1 MFAQFGSFFIS
12 AILAVFGYISPG
24 VVLSIGNLNGQ
35 FYSSLASISQTIME
49 MDSLSDLE
57 DKLRYHKV
65 DEIKKEKCP
74 KIEEIYFN
82 DIDFAYGEIEV
93 IKDKSV
99 RFVAPNRYLICGDN
113 GTGKSMLLKLIMRKL
128 KSSKGTNLI
137 NGVDAE
143 RYDDRSIKE
152 HIAYVTHM
160 SHVFNMT
167 VRDNLRLGEKI
178 DDERSRNVLD
188 ALGLDDIDLDMVIAD
203 DGGNLSGG
211 QRQKIVLA
219 RAILRDRDIVISDES
234 LSNIDRSSKKKIY
247 DLIAQ
252 DKKLVLV
259 VDHALEKD
267 EEKGFIKIS
276 MH

>member
-1 MFAQFGSFFIS
+1 MLAQFGSFFIS

-49 MDSLSDLE
+49 MGSLSDLE

-74 KIEEIYFN
+74 KIEEIYFK

-113 GTGKSMLLKLIMRKL
+113 GTGKSTLLKLIMRKL
-128 KSSKGTNLI
+128 KSSKGTYLI

-160 SHVFNMT
+160 SHIFNTT

-188 ALGLDDIDLDMVIAD
+188 ALGLDDIDLDMVIDD

>member
-1 MFAQFGSFFIS
+1 MPIH
-12 AILAVFGYISPG
+12 
-24 VVLSIGNLNGQ
+24 
-35 FYSSLASISQTIME
+35 E
-49 MDSLSDLE
+49 
-57 DKLRYHKV
+57 RYPKRS
-65 DEIKKEKCP
+65 KKEKCP
-74 KIEEIYFN
+74 NIEEIYFN
-82 DIDFAYGEIEV
+82 DIDFAYGEIGV

-99 RFVAPNRYLICGDN
+99 RFVAPNKYLICGDN
-113 GTGKSMLLKLIMRKL
+113 GTGKSTLLKLIMRKL
-128 KSSKGTNLI
+128 KSSKGTYLI

-160 SHVFNMT
+160 SHIFNMT

-234 LSNIDRSSKKKIY
+234 FSNIDRSSKKKMY

>member
-1 MFAQFGSFFIS
+1 M
-12 AILAVFGYISPG
+12 
-24 VVLSIGNLNGQ
+24 
-35 FYSSLASISQTIME
+35 
-49 MDSLSDLE
+49 
-57 DKLRYHKV
+57 
-65 DEIKKEKCP
+65 
-74 KIEEIYFN
+74 
-82 DIDFAYGEIEV
+82 
-93 IKDKSV
+93 
-99 RFVAPNRYLICGDN
+99 
-113 GTGKSMLLKLIMRKL
+113 
-128 KSSKGTNLI
+128 
-137 NGVDAE
+137 
-143 RYDDRSIKE
+143 
-152 HIAYVTHM
+152 
-160 SHVFNMT
+160 
-167 VRDNLRLGEKI
+167 I
-178 DDERSRNVLD
+178 DDERSRKVLD

>member
-1 MFAQFGSFFIS
+1 MLAQFGSFFIS

-49 MDSLSDLE
+49 MGSLSDLE

-74 KIEEIYFN
+74 NIEEIYFK

-99 RFVAPNRYLICGDN
+99 RFVAPNKYLICGDN
-113 GTGKSMLLKLIMRKL
+113 GTDKSTLLKLIMRKL
-128 KSSKGTNLI
+128 KSSKGTYLI

-160 SHVFNMT
+160 SHIFNTT

-178 DDERSRNVLD
+178 DDERSRKVLD
-188 ALGLDDIDLDMVIAD
+188 ALGLDNIDLDTVIAD